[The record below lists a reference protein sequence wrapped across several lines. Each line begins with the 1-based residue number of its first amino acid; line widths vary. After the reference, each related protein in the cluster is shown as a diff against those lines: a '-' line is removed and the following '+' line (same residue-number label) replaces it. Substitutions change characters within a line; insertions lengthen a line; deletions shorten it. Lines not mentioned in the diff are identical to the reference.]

1 MELGL
6 LVLAILIHQCAW
18 IIYGAIS
25 R

>member
-6 LVLAILIHQCAW
+6 LILAILIHQLAW